1 MSKKEDRL
9 NRFIEILE
17 KQNGATVKEL
27 SALLDVSEMTVR
39 RDLETLKERNI
50 VLDIPGVAVLNSQH
64 IYDQNED
71 SYLLSIATCARM
83 EEKERIGKYAASLI
97 QPDDCII
104 IDNGSTVE
112 CVADNIPKSMKMTVF
127 TCNLNI
133 LNKICNNPN
142 ISIIF
147 GGGYYHPDTTLFE
160 CAESIKLIENIRA
173 TKVFVSAAGVHD
185 KMGITCMNNY
195 ELKIKQAI
203 IQSGAEKILLAD
215 SSKFGVIKS
224 CYLTELDVF
233 DRIVTDTE
241 LSDDWKNIIREKGI
255 ALDLV

>member
-17 KQNGATVKEL
+17 KQNGATVKDL
-27 SALLDVSEMTVR
+27 AVLLDVSEMTVR
-39 RDLETLKERNI
+39 RDLETLKAEGI
-50 VLDIPGVAVLNSQH
+50 VLDIPGVAVLNSQ
-64 IYDQNED
+64 YTYPQNED
-71 SYLLSIATCARM
+71 TYLLSRATHAHMR
-83 EEKERIGKYAASLI
+83 EKERIGKFAAELI
-97 QPDDCII
+97 RQDDCII

-112 CVADNIPKSMKMTVF
+112 CLADNIPKDTKLTVF

-147 GGGYYHPDTTLFE
+147 GGGYYHPDTSLFE
-160 CAESIKLIENIRA
+160 SAESVHLIENIRA
-173 TKVFVSAAGVHD
+173 TKVFVSAAGIHD

-195 ELKIKQAI
+195 ELKTKQAI

-224 CYLTELDVF
+224 CFLTDLDIFDKVITDVNLSEEWAEL
-233 DRIVTDTE
+233 
-241 LSDDWKNIIREKGI
+241 IREKGI
-255 ALDLV
+255 KLEMV